1 MSDIYIPGV
10 TSRIDSAKIIEG
22 LMKLEAIPKD
32 RAEARLEQLKLE
44 KNSWLELNGRLVAT
58 RTSAKNLYSFNNP
71 FYERTAESSNSKVLT
86 AVATREAIEETRS
99 ILVEKVAT
107 ADRFLSDTLPKDYK
121 VPAGTY
127 RFMVGEKSVELRY
140 GGGGLQDFVDALTR
154 KGGELLRARSMPI
167 TADTRAL
174 LIEAVPT
181 GAANRLVFGA
191 DAERFA
197 LDAGILE
204 RALSKERALA
214 PSESALATWDAAL
227 GKTGVTAVEG
237 TLKAAPSSSARLAVS
252 PPVSSK
258 GMTLEYEVRVT
269 RGAGSEAAAGPPPGP
284 VLPETGSI
292 SYGGVTIRSAPSEAA
307 VPDWTPPPA
316 PPVVDDPRS
325 LFLLDSSGR
334 EAALPAPVDDG
345 AWRKVT
351 VTLDS
356 LMSGDLAAFAVRNRD
371 TSRTVE
377 VRGVRVFDPAETG
390 GFRPRNPRDTAG
402 DAVVIMDGVEM
413 TRSSNAIDDIIPGV
427 TLNLKSASDEEIEL
441 VIEPDREAAKEAIIE
456 LVGNYNR
463 LMVEINVLQRKDEKL
478 ISEVTYLTDEEE
490 EAYRKQLGTLSA
502 DSSLTNLRSSLQRI
516 MMNPYPVG
524 DGRMAL
530 LASIGISTNASR
542 GGGYDASKLRG
553 YLEIDEK
560 ALDKALESNFEA
572 ARRLFGYDTDG
583 DLIVDSGV
591 ARMLD
596 ALMGPYVDTGGIV
609 QLKTGTI
616 DARTKD
622 QTAMIDTL
630 TRQLAAKESELKRE
644 YGALEGA
651 LDRMESLSTS
661 IENFGN
667 SASGD

>member
-71 FYERTAESSNSKVLT
+71 FFERTAESSDPKVLI

-99 ILVEKVAT
+99 IQVEQIAT

-127 RFMVGEKSVELRY
+127 RFTVGEKSVELRY

-154 KGGELLRARSMPI
+154 KGGDLVRARSMPI
-167 TADTRAL
+167 TSDTRAL
-174 LIEAVPT
+174 LIEAIPT
-181 GAANRLVFGA
+181 GSANRLAFGG
-191 DAERFA
+191 DAERLA
-197 LDAGILE
+197 LDTGLLE
-204 RALSKERALA
+204 RSLSKERVLSPSDPALA
-214 PSESALATWDAAL
+214 AWDPSL
-227 GKTGVTAVEG
+227 GKGGVTALEG
-237 TLKAAPSSSARLAVS
+237 ILKAAPSSSARLAVS
-252 PPVSSK
+252 PAIPAK

-269 RGAGSEAAAGPPPGP
+269 RGSAAAAPAGPPPGP
-284 VLPETGSI
+284 SLPDSGSI
-292 SYGGVTIRSAPSEAA
+292 TWGGITIRSAPSEAA

-316 PPVVDDPRS
+316 PPVVDDPNS
-325 LFLLDSSGR
+325 LYLLDTSGR
-334 EAALPAPVDDG
+334 ESALSAPLDDG
-345 AWRKVT
+345 AWHKVSIP
-351 VTLDS
+351 LDAI
-356 LMSGDLAAFAVRNRD
+356 LSGDIAAFAVRNRD

-377 VRGVRVFDPAETG
+377 VRGVRLFDPTETG
-390 GFRPRNPRDTAG
+390 GFRPRNARDTAG
-402 DAVVIMDGVEM
+402 DAVVVMDGVEM
-413 TRSSNAIDDIIPGV
+413 TRSTNSIDDIIPGV
-427 TLNLKSASDEEIEL
+427 TLTLKSASDDEVEL
-441 VIEPDREAAKEAIIE
+441 AIEPDRDAVKEAIIE

-463 LMVEINVLQRKDEKL
+463 LMVEINVLQRNDEKL
-478 ISEVTYLTDEEE
+478 ISEVTYLSDDEV
-490 EAYRKQLGTLSA
+490 EAYKKQLGTLSA
-502 DSSLTNLRSSLQRI
+502 DSSLSSLRSSLQRA

-530 LASIGISTNASR
+530 LASLGISTNASR
-542 GGGYDASKLRG
+542 GGGYDASKMRG

-560 ALDKALESNFEA
+560 ALDKALEANFEA

-583 DLIVDSGV
+583 DLIVDAGV
-591 ARMLD
+591 GHMLD
-596 ALMGPYVDTGGIV
+596 ALLGPYVDTGGIV

-616 DARTKD
+616 DAKAKD

-630 TRQLAAKESELKRE
+630 VRQLAAKESELRRE

-667 SASGD
+667 SASGE